1 MATQKP
7 TNITSRDDR
16 ELSGVIVPKSGNKDV
31 EREHQNRINK
41 HFDDRIEELEVSGG
55 GTTVIGGG
63 DGNHSTLTA
72 DPTNF
77 VLTDSGD
84 RNYHIDIKTGG
95 IGSTELA
102 STAVT
107 AGDYGDDDQSPTY
120 TVDEDG
126 RLTDATDVHIPITTY
141 LTAGE
146 NLAAGDA
153 IAVNSSGEAV
163 KANADSCDTRA
174 IGFVKSAFTS
184 ATTAKVYTSP
194 TKITG
199 LSGLTAGERYYLST
213 TDGEITDTFDL
224 TSTYIVQ
231 SVGIALSSTELLA
244 DIGLAWEVI

>member
-1 MATQKP
+1 MKP
-7 TNITSRDDR
+7 TNITSSDQR

-41 HFDDRIEELEVSGG
+41 HFDNRIEELEVSGG
-55 GTTVIGGG
+55 GTTVVGGG

-84 RNYHIDIKTGG
+84 RNYHIDIKAGG
-95 IGSTELA
+95 VGPNELA

-107 AGDYGDDDQSPTY
+107 PGSYGDDDQSPSY
-120 TVDEDG
+120 TVDADG
-126 RLTDATDVHIPITTY
+126 RLTAAADVHIPITTY

-146 NLAAGDA
+146 NLTAGDMIGVNA
-153 IAVNSSGEAV
+153 SGQAVR
-163 KANADSCDTRA
+163 ANANSCDTRA
-174 IGFVKSAFTS
+174 IGAIVSSFSSSA
-184 ATTAKVYTSP
+184 TAKVYTS
-194 TKITG
+194 KFKLTG
-199 LSGLTAGERYYLST
+199 LSGLTAGGRYYLST
-213 TDGEITDTFDL
+213 TAGQVTDTFDL

-231 SVGIALSSTELLA
+231 SVGIAVSSTELLV